1 MHYNMNS
8 KSESNMDKSR
18 IKDDGQEIEYIQI
31 DELQTYLESEKNKG
45 KTICISVSTGD
56 TSKEKVERDLES
68 ISEEELGKVKRVTMN
83 DLVTGYLGKKQHEL
97 TGTILFTDE
106 AYLENP
112 TSLTQTSFYNHFHH

>member
-1 MHYNMNS
+1 
-8 KSESNMDKSR
+8 MDKS
-18 IKDDGQEIEYIQI
+18 IINDDGQEIEYIKI
-31 DELQTYLESEKNKG
+31 DDIQTYMESEKNKR

-56 TSKEKVERDLES
+56 TPKEKVKEESKEMDLES
-68 ISEEELGKVKRVTMN
+68 MSEEERGNIKRVTMN

-112 TSLTQTSFYNHFHH
+112 TSLT

>member
-8 KSESNMDKSR
+8 KSESNMDKSI
-18 IKDDGQEIEYIQI
+18 IKDDGQEIEYIKI

-112 TSLTQTSFYNHFHH
+112 TSLT